1 MAADPKPKI
10 RIGDMLVAAGVIS
23 AEQLQMA
30 LAAQKETGRKLGATL
45 IGMGTL
51 SEKRLLEFLAEQ
63 FKLPLIDLAQ
73 FRINESQLRMLSEV
87 HARRFRAVVLDERP
101 GAYLV
106 AMADPTD
113 LTTIDELERILQ
125 RPLQLALA
133 READIV
139 RTIDLFYRKSAEIET
154 LAEKLGEELGTN
166 AFELGALG
174 NEAAT
179 ADAPVVKLLQSIFE
193 DAVQVRASDIHIE
206 PDDKVLRIRLRVD
219 GVLQEQVM
227 KEARIAPALV
237 LRLKLLGGM
246 DIAEKRLPQD
256 GRFFINARGHQLDV
270 RMSTMPVLYGE
281 AVVMRILDQSAGA
294 LALDQ
299 LGMPDDMVLRF
310 RQAFSRPHGLVLAT
324 GPTGSGKTTT
334 LYAAL
339 NELNSPEVK
348 IITVE
353 DPVEY
358 RLSRVN
364 QVQINP
370 KIELSFARVL
380 RSVLRQDPDIV
391 MVGEM
396 RDQETAE
403 IGLRAAMTGHLVLST
418 LHTNDAVS
426 SALRLL
432 DMGADGYLAAS
443 ALRCII
449 AQRLLRRICT
459 HCRQTY
465 ELDAGERI
473 WLTALAGHG
482 ATGFDYQHGQG
493 CAQCNNTG
501 YYGRVGVYELLTMN
515 EPMADALRRNDAGG
529 FTTAARLSPG
539 YRPLAQTALDYARQG
554 ITTIEEVM
562 RVTESLADEIAPSLP
577 PELDLPGASA

>member
-1 MAADPKPKI
+1 MAEAKPKI
-10 RIGDMLVAAGVIS
+10 RIGDMLVNGGVIS
-23 AEQLQMA
+23 AEQLQQA

-45 IGMGTL
+45 IDMGIL
-51 SEKRLLEFLAEQ
+51 SEQKLLEFLAEQ

-73 FRINESQLRMLSEV
+73 FKINEKHLRVLSEV
-87 HARRFRAVVLDERP
+87 HARRFRALVLDERP
-101 GAYLV
+101 GTYLV

-113 LTTIDELERILQ
+113 LNAIDELERVLQ
-125 RPLQLALA
+125 RPLQLALT
-133 READIV
+133 REDDIR

-154 LAEKLGEELGTN
+154 LAEKLGEELGDNT
-166 AFELGALG
+166 FELSAIS

-193 DAVQVRASDIHIE
+193 DAVQVRASDIHLE

-227 KEARIAPALV
+227 KENRIAPALV
-237 LRLKLLGGM
+237 LRLKLLAGM

-256 GRFFINARGHQLDV
+256 GRFYITARGRQLDV

-281 AVVMRILDQSAGA
+281 AVVMRILDQTAGA
-294 LALDQ
+294 LRIEQ
-299 LGMPDDMVLRF
+299 LGMPPEMITRF
-310 RQAFSRPHGLVLAT
+310 RHAFTRPHGLVLVT

-364 QVQINP
+364 QVQINA
-370 KIELSFARVL
+370 KIDLSFGRVL
-380 RSVLRQDPDIV
+380 RTVLRQDPDIV

-426 SALRLL
+426 SALRLI
-432 DMGADGYLAAS
+432 DMGVDGYLAAS

-459 HCRQTY
+459 HCREHY
-465 ELDAGERI
+465 EVDASERI
-473 WLTALAGHG
+473 WLTALAGQG
-482 ATGFDYQHGQG
+482 AAESFYSRGIG

-501 YYGRVGVYELLTMN
+501 YFGRIGVHEFLNMT

-529 FTTAARLSPG
+529 FTGSARLSPG
-539 YRPLAQTALDYARQG
+539 YRPLALVALDYAREG
-554 ITTIEEVM
+554 LTTIDEVM
-562 RVTESLADEIAPSLP
+562 RITEALGDEMAPAPTL
-577 PELDLPGASA
+577 ELE

>member
-1 MAADPKPKI
+1 MAEAKPKI
-10 RIGDMLVAAGVIS
+10 RIGDMLVNGGVIS
-23 AEQLQMA
+23 AEQLQQA

-45 IGMGTL
+45 IGMGIL
-51 SEKRLLEFLAEQ
+51 SEQKLLEFLAEQ
-63 FKLPLIDLAQ
+63 FKLPLIDLGQ
-73 FRINESQLRMLSEV
+73 FKINETHLRALSEV
-87 HARRFRAVVLDERP
+87 HARRFRALVLDERP
-101 GAYLV
+101 GTYMV
-106 AMADPTD
+106 VMADPTD
-113 LTTIDELERILQ
+113 LTALDELERILK
-125 RPLQLALA
+125 RPLQLAIA
-133 READIV
+133 REDDIL

-154 LAEKLGEELGTN
+154 LAEKLGEELGDN
-166 AFELGALG
+166 LFEIGAIS

-193 DAVQVRASDIHIE
+193 DAVQVRASDIHLE

-227 KEARIAPALV
+227 KETRIAPALV
-237 LRLKLLGGM
+237 LRLKLLAGM

-281 AVVMRILDQSAGA
+281 AVVMRILDQTAGA
-294 LALDQ
+294 LRLDQ
-299 LGMPDDMVLRF
+299 LGMPPEMMQRF
-310 RQAFSRPHGLVLAT
+310 RQAFTRPHGLVLAT

-339 NELNSPEVK
+339 NELNKPEVK

-358 RLSRVN
+358 RLPRVN
-364 QVQINP
+364 QVQINS
-370 KIELSFARVL
+370 KIDLSFARVL

-426 SALRLL
+426 SALRLI

-449 AQRLLRRICT
+449 AQRLLRRICP
-459 HCRQTY
+459 HCKEHY
-465 ELDAGERI
+465 ELDASERI
-473 WLTALAGHG
+473 WLTALAGEGAGDNFYSHG
-482 ATGFDYQHGQG
+482 IG
-493 CAQCNNTG
+493 CPQCNNTG

-515 EPMADALRRNDAGG
+515 EQMADALRRNDAGG
-529 FTTAARLSPG
+529 FTVAARLSPG
-539 YRPLAQTALDYARQG
+539 YRPLALIALDYARDG
-554 ITTIEEVM
+554 LTTIEEVM
-562 RVTESLADEIAPSLP
+562 RITEALSDEIAPSPAL
-577 PELDLPGASA
+577 ELE

>member
-1 MAADPKPKI
+1 MAESKPKI
-10 RIGDMLVAAGVIS
+10 RIGDMLVNGGVIS
-23 AEQLQMA
+23 AEQLQQA

-45 IGMGTL
+45 IGMGIL
-51 SEKRLLEFLAEQ
+51 SENQLLEFLAEQ

-73 FRINESQLRMLSEV
+73 FKINEKHLRALSEV
-87 HARRFRAVVLDERP
+87 HARRFRALVLDERP
-101 GAYLV
+101 GTYLV

-113 LTTIDELERILQ
+113 LTALDELERILQ
-125 RPLQLALA
+125 RPLQLAIA
-133 READIV
+133 READIL

-154 LAEKLGEELGTN
+154 LAEKLGEELGEN
-166 AFELGALG
+166 MFELGAIS

-193 DAVQVRASDIHIE
+193 DAVQVRASDIHLE

-219 GVLQEQVM
+219 GVLQEQIM
-227 KEARIAPALV
+227 KENRIAPALV
-237 LRLKLLGGM
+237 LRLKLLAGM

-256 GRFFINARGHQLDV
+256 GRFFIAARGHQLDV

-281 AVVMRILDQSAGA
+281 AVVMRLLDQTAGA
-294 LALDQ
+294 RALNQ
-299 LGMPDDMVLRF
+299 LGMPPEMLQRF
-310 RQAFSRPHGLVLAT
+310 RHAFTRPHGLILAT

-358 RLSRVN
+358 RMPRVN
-364 QVQINP
+364 QVQINS
-370 KIELSFARVL
+370 KIELTFARVL
-380 RSVLRQDPDIV
+380 RTVLRQDPDIV

-426 SALRLL
+426 SALRLI

-459 HCRQTY
+459 HCIQHY
-465 ELDAGERI
+465 ELDASERI
-473 WLTALAGHG
+473 WLSGLAGSGAAEMDYSHG
-482 ATGFDYQHGQG
+482 LG
-493 CAQCNNTG
+493 CPQCNNTG
-501 YYGRVGVYELLTMN
+501 YYGRIGVYELLTMT
-515 EPMADALRRNDAGG
+515 EPMADALRRNDAGA
-529 FTTAARLSPG
+529 FTVAARLSPG
-539 YRPLAQTALDYARQG
+539 YRPLALIALDYAREG
-554 ITTIEEVM
+554 LTTIDEVM
-562 RVTESLADEIAPSLP
+562 RITESLGDEIAPSTSL
-577 PELDLPGASA
+577 ELA

>member
-1 MAADPKPKI
+1 MAEAKPKI
-10 RIGDMLVAAGVIS
+10 RIGDMLVNGGVIS
-23 AEQLQMA
+23 AEQLQQA
-30 LAAQKETGRKLGATL
+30 LTAQKETGRKLGATL
-45 IGMGTL
+45 IGMGIL
-51 SEKRLLEFLAEQ
+51 SEQKLLEFLAEQ
-63 FKLPLIDLAQ
+63 FKLPLIDLGQ
-73 FRINESQLRMLSEV
+73 FKINETHLRALSEV
-87 HARRFRAVVLDERP
+87 HARRFRALVLDERP
-101 GAYLV
+101 GTYMV
-106 AMADPTD
+106 VMADPTD
-113 LTTIDELERILQ
+113 LTALDELERILK
-125 RPLQLALA
+125 RPLQLAIA
-133 READIV
+133 REDDIL

-154 LAEKLGEELGTN
+154 LAEKLGEELGDN
-166 AFELGALG
+166 LFELGAIS

-193 DAVQVRASDIHIE
+193 DAVQVRASDIHLE

-227 KEARIAPALV
+227 KENRIAPALV
-237 LRLKLLGGM
+237 LRLKLLAGM

-281 AVVMRILDQSAGA
+281 AVVMRILDQTAGA
-294 LALDQ
+294 LRLDQ
-299 LGMPDDMVLRF
+299 LGMPPEMMQRF
-310 RQAFSRPHGLVLAT
+310 RQAFMRPHGLVLAT

-339 NELNSPEVK
+339 NELNKPEVK

-358 RLSRVN
+358 RLPRVN
-364 QVQINP
+364 QVQINS
-370 KIELSFARVL
+370 KIDLSFARVL

-449 AQRLLRRICT
+449 AQRLLRRICP
-459 HCRQTY
+459 HCKEHY
-465 ELDAGERI
+465 ELDGSERI
-473 WLTALAGHG
+473 WLSALAGEG
-482 ATGFDYQHGQG
+482 ATECFYSHGIG
-493 CAQCNNTG
+493 CPQCNNTG
-501 YYGRVGVYELLTMN
+501 YYGRVGVYELLTMT

-529 FTTAARLSPG
+529 FTVAARLSPG
-539 YRPLAQTALDYARQG
+539 YRPLALIALDYARDG
-554 ITTIEEVM
+554 LTTIEEVM
-562 RVTESLADEIAPSLP
+562 RITEALGDEMAPSPAL
-577 PELDLPGASA
+577 ELE